1 MQPLLPTGG
10 LGKKAEAEEQ
20 GSLAAS
26 LSESGGG
33 RKKQNEETTTEETL
47 LEGYT
52 TLRKSTIQAKEDAT
66 LSD

>member
-20 GSLAAS
+20 GSLT
-26 LSESGGG
+26 LSESGG

-52 TLRKSTIQAKEDAT
+52 TLRKSTIQAKGGCNA
-66 LSD
+66 L

>member
-20 GSLAAS
+20 VAAS

>member
-20 GSLAAS
+20 GSLATT
-26 LSESGGG
+26 LSESGG

-52 TLRKSTIQAKEDAT
+52 TLRKSTIQAKGGCNA
-66 LSD
+66 L

>member
-20 GSLAAS
+20 GSLT
-26 LSESGGG
+26 LSESGG

-47 LEGYT
+47 HHL
-52 TLRKSTIQAKEDAT
+52 AKIDNTGKGGCNA
-66 LSD
+66 L